1 MRPLGFVMLV
11 LLVLGAC
18 GRGKP
23 AAPAP
28 AGPPPMAPFPAPTRI
43 YYDNSGGIA
52 DSVRLVVK
60 DAAEFERVWRQA
72 TSRQTSPPPVPAVD
86 FTREMVIVVGAGQL
100 TPEDQIAVDSV
111 GTTRQMDSAGQ
122 MQETLSVMVQTTL
135 ACQRFQIEAYPL
147 EIVRLRRFD
156 GPIRIVNRPTRQAE
170 GCRDGP
176 QPRP

>member
-1 MRPLGFVMLV
+1 
-11 LLVLGAC
+11 
-18 GRGKP
+18 
-23 AAPAP
+23 
-28 AGPPPMAPFPAPTRI
+28 MAPFPAPTRI

-72 TSRQTSPPPVPAVD
+72 TSRQTSPPPAPAID